1 MDTKVIENKLV
12 EMEERLTSK
21 MKEADEQCE
30 KYKSKL
36 ARDFAGD
43 LLSLVKSL
51 TDDEFE
57 RFLVEAQS
65 NQNISLKLY
74 TSPVILKVGIEV
86 GDIQ

>member
-1 MDTKVIENKLV
+1 MDTKVVENKLV

-21 MKEADEQCE
+21 MREADEQCE
-30 KYKSKL
+30 RYRSKL

-57 RFLVEAQS
+57 RFIVEARS
-65 NQNISLKLY
+65 NQKISLKMYASL
-74 TSPVILKVGIEV
+74 VILKVGIEV

>member
-21 MKEADEQCE
+21 MREADEQCE
-30 KYKSKL
+30 KHKSKL
-36 ARDFAGD
+36 TRDFADD

-57 RFLVEAQS
+57 RFIVEAQN
-65 NQNISLKLY
+65 NQKISLKMY
-74 TSPVILKVGIEV
+74 TSLVILKVGIEV

>member
-1 MDTKVIENKLV
+1 MDTKVVENKLV

-21 MKEADEQCE
+21 MREADEQCE

-36 ARDFAGD
+36 ARDFTGD

-57 RFLVEAQS
+57 RFLTEAQS

-74 TSPVILKVGIEV
+74 TSLVILKVVIEV
-86 GDIQ
+86 GDI

>member
-1 MDTKVIENKLV
+1 MDTKVVENKLV

-21 MKEADEQCE
+21 MREADEQCE

-74 TSPVILKVGIEV
+74 TSLVILKVGIEV
-86 GDIQ
+86 GDL

>member
-1 MDTKVIENKLV
+1 MDTKVVENKLV

-21 MKEADEQCE
+21 MREADEQCE

-74 TSPVILKVGIEV
+74 TSLVILNVGIEV
-86 GDIQ
+86 GDL

>member
-21 MKEADEQCE
+21 MREADEQCE
-30 KYKSKL
+30 KYKSEL

-57 RFLVEAQS
+57 RFIIEAQS

-74 TSPVILKVGIEV
+74 TSLVILKVGIEV
-86 GDIQ
+86 GDL

>member
-1 MDTKVIENKLV
+1 MDTNVIENKLV

-57 RFLVEAQS
+57 RFLIEAQS

-74 TSPVILKVGIEV
+74 TSLVILKVGIEV
-86 GDIQ
+86 GDL

>member
-1 MDTKVIENKLV
+1 MDTKVVENKLV

-21 MKEADEQCE
+21 MREADEQCE
-30 KYKSKL
+30 KHKSKL

-74 TSPVILKVGIEV
+74 TSLVILKVGIEV
-86 GDIQ
+86 GDL

>member
-1 MDTKVIENKLV
+1 MDTKVVENKLV

-21 MKEADEQCE
+21 MREADEQCE
-30 KYKSKL
+30 KYKTKL

-57 RFLVEAQS
+57 RFIVEAQS
-65 NQNISLKLY
+65 NQKISLKMY
-74 TSPVILKVGIEV
+74 TSLVILKVGIEV
-86 GDIQ
+86 GDL

>member
-1 MDTKVIENKLV
+1 MDTKVVENKLI

-21 MKEADEQCE
+21 MREADEQCE

-43 LLSLVKSL
+43 LLSLVKLL

-74 TSPVILKVGIEV
+74 TSLVILKVGIEV
-86 GDIQ
+86 GDL

>member
-1 MDTKVIENKLV
+1 MDTKLIENKLV

-21 MKEADEQCE
+21 MREADEQCE
-30 KYKSKL
+30 KYKTKL

-57 RFLVEAQS
+57 RFIVEAQS
-65 NQNISLKLY
+65 NQKISLKMY
-74 TSPVILKVGIEV
+74 TSLVILKVGIEV

>member
-1 MDTKVIENKLV
+1 MDTKVIESKLV

-21 MKEADEQCE
+21 MREADEQCE

-57 RFLVEAQS
+57 RFIVEAQS
-65 NQNISLKLY
+65 NQKISLKMY
-74 TSPVILKVGIEV
+74 TSLVILKVGIEV

>member
-21 MKEADEQCE
+21 MREADEQCE

-36 ARDFAGD
+36 ALDFAGD

-74 TSPVILKVGIEV
+74 TSLVILKVGIEV
-86 GDIQ
+86 GDL

>member
-21 MKEADEQCE
+21 MREADEQCE
-30 KYKSKL
+30 KHKSKL

-74 TSPVILKVGIEV
+74 TLLVILKVGIEV
-86 GDIQ
+86 GDL

>member
-1 MDTKVIENKLV
+1 MDTKVVENKLV

-21 MKEADEQCE
+21 MREADEQCE

-65 NQNISLKLY
+65 NKNISLKLY
-74 TSPVILKVGIEV
+74 TSLVILKVGIEV
-86 GDIQ
+86 GDL

>member
-1 MDTKVIENKLV
+1 MDTKVIENKPV

-21 MKEADEQCE
+21 MREADEQCE

-74 TSPVILKVGIEV
+74 TSLVILKVGIEV
-86 GDIQ
+86 GDL

>member
-21 MKEADEQCE
+21 MREADEQCE

-51 TDDEFE
+51 TDGEFE

-74 TSPVILKVGIEV
+74 TSLVILKVGIEV
-86 GDIQ
+86 GDI

>member
-43 LLSLVKSL
+43 LLSLVKPL

-74 TSPVILKVGIEV
+74 TSLVILKVGIEV
-86 GDIQ
+86 GDL

>member
-21 MKEADEQCE
+21 MREADEQCE

-74 TSPVILKVGIEV
+74 TSLVILKVGIEV
-86 GDIQ
+86 GDL

>member
-12 EMEERLTSK
+12 ETEERLTSK
-21 MKEADEQCE
+21 MREADEQCE

-57 RFLVEAQS
+57 RFIAEAQS
-65 NQNISLKLY
+65 NQKISLKMY
-74 TSPVILKVGIEV
+74 TSLVILKVGIEV

>member
-21 MKEADEQCE
+21 MREADEQCE

-43 LLSLVKSL
+43 LLSLVKLL

-57 RFLVEAQS
+57 RFIVEAQS

-74 TSPVILKVGIEV
+74 TSLVILKVGIEV
-86 GDIQ
+86 GDL

>member
-21 MKEADEQCE
+21 MREADEQCE

-57 RFLVEAQS
+57 RFIVEAQS

-74 TSPVILKVGIEV
+74 TSLVILKVGIEV
-86 GDIQ
+86 GDL

>member
-21 MKEADEQCE
+21 MREADEQCE

-74 TSPVILKVGIEV
+74 TSLVILNVGIEV
-86 GDIQ
+86 GDL

>member
-21 MKEADEQCE
+21 MREADEQCE

-36 ARDFAGD
+36 GRDFAGD

-57 RFLVEAQS
+57 RFLVDAQS

-74 TSPVILKVGIEV
+74 TSLVILKVGIEV
-86 GDIQ
+86 GDL

>member
-12 EMEERLTSK
+12 EMEERLTRK

-57 RFLVEAQS
+57 RFIVEAQS
-65 NQNISLKLY
+65 NQKISLKMYISL
-74 TSPVILKVGIEV
+74 VILKVGIEV

>member
-1 MDTKVIENKLV
+1 MDTKVVENKLV
-12 EMEERLTSK
+12 EMEERLASK
-21 MKEADEQCE
+21 MREADEQCE

-74 TSPVILKVGIEV
+74 TSLVILKVGIEV
-86 GDIQ
+86 GDI